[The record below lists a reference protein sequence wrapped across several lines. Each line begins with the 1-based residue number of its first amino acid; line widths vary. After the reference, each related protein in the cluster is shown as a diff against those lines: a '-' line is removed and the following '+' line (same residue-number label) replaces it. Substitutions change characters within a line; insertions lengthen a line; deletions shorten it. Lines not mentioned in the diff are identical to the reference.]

1 MKKRSI
7 LTGIATVLMAGGLLA
22 GCGNQKQSSSSS
34 NKVSFPTSYSSKGEL
49 KKGGTLKVGL
59 VDDSPFKGIFVSE
72 LSSDQPTA
80 DAAQF
85 GEQNLFKTN
94 DDNQFINGGAANIKF
109 DNKAKTATITINT
122 KVKWSDGQPV
132 TSRDVQFSYEIIA
145 NKDSNSTYYTDDMN
159 DIIGMKE
166 YHEGKASSISGLE
179 TPNDHT
185 LVVHFKEMK
194 PSMKTAGNSYIV
206 TDAQPYHYLK
216 DIPMGKLA
224 SSDKARTKPLFYG
237 PFKIQ
242 KIVQG
247 ESIEWVP
254 NPYYWGKKPNLSKID
269 LQIVSSSQA
278 AESLKSNKFDVLL
291 EEPASVYN
299 QTKNAGSYVTLG
311 NKNHYFS
318 YLGFKVGH
326 ADANG
331 NSVMDKNAVTQNK
344 ALRQAL
350 AYAMNVDQI
359 DKKLGYGVSYRANT
373 VIPEAFKEYH
383 DSSLKGFPYNIKKAN
398 QLLDNAGFKKGK
410 DGYRTQPNGKK
421 LTLTLLASQ
430 GSSNTEATVQNYIQ
444 QWKKIGVRV
453 KLYNGRLQEF
463 NTFNDKLLNGASGYD
478 MWLGAWATGTDP
490 DPSGLYSSTAPY
502 NYGHF
507 VTQENTDLLN
517 SLNSQKAFNDSY
529 RKQQFYKWQAYM
541 NKEAF
546 VIPLNYNYQ
555 TVPVSKKVKNFTLDT
570 QKGYTLWENVGLT
583 K

>member
-1 MKKRSI
+1 MSKKKV
-7 LTGIATVLMAGGLLA
+7 LAGIAAVLLAGGMLA
-22 GCGNQKQSSSSS
+22 GCGSQQNNSSSS
-34 NKVSFPTSYSSKGEL
+34 KVNFPVSYSSKGAM

-59 VDDSPFKGIFVSE
+59 VDDNPFKGIFVSE
-72 LSSDQPTA
+72 LCSDEPTM

-85 GEQNLFKTN
+85 GEQSLFKTN
-94 DDNQFINGGAANIKF
+94 DKNQFINGGAANIKF
-109 DNKAKTATITINT
+109 DNKAKTATITINP

-132 TSRDVQFSYEIIA
+132 TSRDVAFSYEIIA
-145 NKDSNSTYYTDDMN
+145 NKDSNSTMYTDDMN
-159 DIIGMKE
+159 NIIGMKD
-166 YHEGKASSISGLE
+166 YHDGKASSISGLQM
-179 TPNDHT
+179 PNDHT
-185 LVVHFKEMK
+185 LVVHFSQMK

-216 DIPMGKLA
+216 DIPVGKLA
-224 SSDKARTKPLFYG
+224 SSDRARTKPLFYG
-237 PFKIQ
+237 PFMIK

-269 LQIVSSSQA
+269 LQEVSSSQA
-278 AESLKSNKFDVLL
+278 AESLKANKFDILL
-291 EEPASVYN
+291 EEPSSVYN
-299 QTKNAGSYVTLG
+299 QTKNVSSYKTLG
-311 NKNHYFS
+311 KKDYSFT

-331 NSVMDKNAVTQNK
+331 NSVMNKNAITQNK
-344 ALRQAL
+344 ALRLAL

-373 VIPEAFKEYH
+373 VIPDAYTDVH
-383 DSSLKGFPYNIKKAN
+383 DSSLKGFPYNLKKAN
-398 QLLDNAGFKKGK
+398 QLLDKAGFKKGK

-430 GSSNTEATVQNYIQ
+430 GSSNTQAIVQNYIQ

-463 NTFNDKLLNGASGYD
+463 NTFNDKLLNGAGGYD
-478 MWLGAWATGTDP
+478 IWLGGWATGTCP
-490 DPSGLYSSTAPY
+490 DPSGLYSASAPY

-507 VTQENTDLLN
+507 VTKENTDLLE
-517 SLNSQKAFNDSY
+517 SLDSQKAFNESY
-529 RKQQFYKWQAYM
+529 RKQQYAKWQKYM
-541 NKEAF
+541 NQEAY
-546 VIPLNYNYQ
+546 VVPLNYDYS
-555 TVPVSKKVKNFTLDT
+555 TFPVSKKVKNVTLDT
-570 QKGYTLWENVGLT
+570 EKGYTMWENVGLT